1 MYIDHDFY
9 IGFRDMDFQNKLKLK
24 SMFSYLEDIAGMHSN
39 MAGYGVYDI
48 PRIHKSWV
56 LINWKLEIIKKP
68 SYADTIKIKT
78 WSRDMDKLFAYRDF
92 LIYNME
98 GEVIAKASSKWV
110 FINIDDLS
118 ICKLEEKMRD
128 DYEIEEEKVFED
140 DFARLK
146 DIGNYKAS
154 CDIEITKEMID
165 VNGHVHNLEYI
176 DFASRVVPTEVMQSA
191 SKVEVL
197 YKKEIKETDQVKC
210 HYAIENDAHYAI
222 LKSADD
228 KVLHAI
234 IQLQ

>member
-1 MYIDHDFY
+1 M
-9 IGFRDMDFQNKLKLK
+9 NLK
-24 SMFSYLEDIAGMHSN
+24 
-39 MAGYGVYDI
+39 
-48 PRIHKSWV
+48 
-56 LINWKLEIIKKP
+56 KK
-68 SYADTIKIKT
+68 
-78 WSRDMDKLFAYRDF
+78 
-92 LIYNME
+92 
-98 GEVIAKASSKWV
+98 
-110 FINIDDLS
+110 
-118 ICKLEEKMRD
+118 
-128 DYEIEEEKVFED
+128 EEKVFED

-146 DIGNYKAS
+146 DIGNYQAS

-210 HYAIENDAHYAI
+210 HYAVENDAHYAI